1 MTEEKNKFQ
10 ALDHGLGSVI
20 RDPPIYK
27 KTSQNTQT
35 FLRKYRPSD
44 FPRFPMGSRPDL
56 PFSGHIYVQEL
67 FESQQPRGYRIC
79 FRPHPTPR
87 PQY

>member
-27 KTSQNTQT
+27 KTSQKDITEY
-35 FLRKYRPSD
+35 L
-44 FPRFPMGSRPDL
+44 DL
-56 PFSGHIYVQEL
+56 SKKI
-67 FESQQPRGYRIC
+67 
-79 FRPHPTPR
+79 
-87 PQY
+87 